1 MADLNETL
9 VEVTPKEEKA
19 DVAQEV
25 KEASENTIENNVVA
39 KEETYECEKC
49 DRIFAKQQARNL
61 HVNKANNKKSIKI
74 YSSSSPNKAEIS
86 LTHNSICLWSVQ
98 Y

>member
-1 MADLNETL
+1 MAELNETL

-49 DRIFAKQQARNL
+49 DRIFPIEQKRNL
-61 HVNKANNKKSIKI
+61 HMSRAHNMKVIKSTPYPARRKVGR
-74 YSSSSPNKAEIS
+74 PQ
-86 LTHNSICLWSVQ
+86 TRFICDSRS
-98 Y
+98 